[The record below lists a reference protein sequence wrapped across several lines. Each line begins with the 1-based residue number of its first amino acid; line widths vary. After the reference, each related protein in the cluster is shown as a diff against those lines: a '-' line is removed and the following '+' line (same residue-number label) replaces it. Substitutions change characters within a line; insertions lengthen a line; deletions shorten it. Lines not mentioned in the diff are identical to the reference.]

1 MIINIEFIA
10 EKLWTKSLRF
20 YRKTFFNIYANLKIF
35 QSIKHEPTT
44 IF

>member
-10 EKLWTKSLRF
+10 KKLWTKSLRF